1 MTKQAK
7 FQPCLRHVRSTPT
20 KRHSSGDFRFRPD
33 FVGCTPRCGLSG
45 WWCRWS
51 VGDPKRSTYIEIGV
65 GLGLRL
71 QDHVKWSFSGTT
83 GASETT
89 YLRDLTEPSEIISDA
104 CKPFLVRVLAS

>member
-1 MTKQAK
+1 MAPLVNGT
-7 FQPCLRHVRSTPT
+7 F
-20 KRHSSGDFRFRPD
+20 
-33 FVGCTPRCGLSG
+33 
-45 WWCRWS
+45 
-51 VGDPKRSTYIEIGV
+51 DPKRSTYIEIGV